1 MAEPPTRE
9 FGKRKPVAAKVASA
23 PAAPVKRSGH
33 VALLLMGT
41 VAMGGG
47 AYALMPRT
55 NCEPASPGL
64 AAPASPGMA
73 PSPQTATN
81 CTSRGYSSGG
91 SGSSWSRRSSFF
103 GGDSVSGSSSSSGT
117 ASGSASVT
125 RGGFGSFAHAFAG
138 HFGG

>member
-9 FGKRKPVAAKVASA
+9 FGKRRPVVTPPPA
-23 PAAPVKRSGH
+23 PPVKRSGH

-41 VAMGGG
+41 VAIGGG

-55 NCEPASPGL
+55 SCEPASPGI
-64 AAPASPGMA
+64 AAPASPGMV

-81 CTSRGYSSGG
+81 CTSRGSSSGG

-103 GGDSVSGSSSSSGT
+103 GGDSVSGSSSSGT
-117 ASGSASVT
+117 ASGSGGVT